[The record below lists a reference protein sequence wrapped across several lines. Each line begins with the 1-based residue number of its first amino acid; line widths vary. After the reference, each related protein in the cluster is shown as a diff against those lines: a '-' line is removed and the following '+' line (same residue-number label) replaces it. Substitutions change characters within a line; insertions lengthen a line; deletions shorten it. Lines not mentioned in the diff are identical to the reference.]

1 MEQKD
6 IPEIVKEIDAE
17 QTEAIELTFP
27 TFLEYRLYLISS
39 VILVGSLTVPF
50 VSHFFG
56 IAGQIFMPLYL
67 FALLAGL
74 VYGWRCGLLVGL
86 LAPLISFSITQMPVM
101 QILPFVMVKSALL
114 GLISGFVMEQSKG
127 KKLYLC
133 AGIGV
138 IFSLLIGNLLLY
150 ISVNNIVMAQMD
162 FLTGYPGIILLLTAV
177 PWISNKIT
185 KYERKIIRR
194 YSKQVAGI

>member
-6 IPEIVKEIDAE
+6 IPEIVGEIDDD

-39 VILVGSLTVPF
+39 VILVGSLSVPF
-50 VSHFFG
+50 ILHFFG

-86 LAPLISFSITQMPVM
+86 LAPVISFSITQMPVI
-101 QILPFVMVKSALL
+101 QILPFVIVKSVLL

-133 AGIGV
+133 SGIAV

-150 ISVNNIVMAQMD
+150 ISLNNTVMAQMD
-162 FLTGYPGIILLLTAV
+162 LLTGYPGIILLIVAV
-177 PWISNKIT
+177 PWLSKNIT
-185 KYERKIIRR
+185 RYERKIIRR
-194 YSKQVAGI
+194 YSKQI